1 MEILYSNSDQVIR
14 GAYTEN
20 STQMAE
26 IITDYIREDDI
37 ILVKGSFSMNIKLI
51 VDKIKNEFKQ

>member
-1 MEILYSNSDQVIR
+1 MENLYKHSNQKIR

-20 STQMAE
+20 SIQMVK

-37 ILVKGSFSMNIKLI
+37 ILVKGSFSMNMKLI
-51 VDKIKNEFKQ
+51 VDKIKNELKQ